1 MIRYLFRALLGIWLC
16 WIPLMSAYADELE
29 TYVQMKC
36 KKGCIDVDILREAA
50 EHSALINNITV
61 VEVIA
66 LIAIESGFIVKAKNR
81 GSLGLMQVHI
91 PSHRSKFSV
100 GYYDPFENIGIGGKI
115 YKACLDRRRGQ
126 AWTDS
131 CYRRGEGTRGID
143 RVYHHKLN
151 KARQEIAR
159 LI

>member
-1 MIRYLFRALLGIWLC
+1 MPY
-16 WIPLMSAYADELE
+16 
-29 TYVQMKC
+29 
-36 KKGCIDVDILREAA
+36 
-50 EHSALINNITV
+50 IT
-61 VEVIA
+61 
-66 LIAIESGFIVKAKNR
+66 IESGLLTKDQKEKLIKRLTEVSSEVTN
-81 GSLGLMQVHI
+81 I
-91 PSHRSKFSV
+91 PQEFFMVTIKELP
-100 GYYDPFENIGIGGKI
+100 DTNIGIGGKI